1 MTAKV
6 QTADPTLGTV
16 TLMMTLAEAEEIVN
30 AISVALR
37 FVHEHQRPD
46 GPVSQVLQGIV
57 DAVTTRP
64 PRNCTSEVQLI
75 AGQPL

>member
-6 QTADPTLGTV
+6 QIAEPVEGTV
-16 TLMMTLAEAEEIVN
+16 TLTMTLAEADEIAS
-30 AISVALR
+30 AISMALQ

-46 GPVSQVLQGIV
+46 GPVSQVLQGIA

-64 PRNCTSEVQLI
+64 PTDYTADVQLI